1 MGRNRHPLGGRVKG
15 SFKGVAGKF
24 HGSFKR
30 ISRSFQG
37 CFKGASKLF
46 QGCVKCV
53 SIKFHGSFKELLMV
67 SVSRNILRV
76 FQCSFKGISKKLRR
90 KCLSRMFLKAV

>member
-1 MGRNRHPLGGRVKG
+1 MFQG

-53 SIKFHGSFKELLMV
+53 SIKFHRSFKELLMV

-76 FQCSFKGISKKLRR
+76 FQCSFKGISKKLR
-90 KCLSRMFLKAV
+90 KFPVSFQDVFKGSLKHIDSLS